1 MPTLNEMVDEVRAN
15 LQGYALRQDR
25 ITYVANPAGLSTTS
39 TEIIVG

>member
-25 ITYVANPAGLSTTS
+25 ILMLLTLLV
-39 TEIIVG
+39 